1 MITVSVDSADD
12 ASPVNEETTA
22 PGQPPLPPPVCR
34 PAPPATRP
42 QFMTH
47 GQINMAI
54 LDAYLG
60 HLLQVTTDQEVE
72 HGRTSFVWKGFTAAK
87 RLTWA
92 GPFPKVDPFLF
103 PSGGAVDFARMD
115 MYRGGANQ
123 DRENVDH
130 AKMFRDL
137 ESIRRWKGARAQQYF
152 QDSWTKPKQRDNMQG
167 NVMEGIIGAT
177 FHIATENRFLPELHG
192 EVDLQPPVFKK
203 IAKKTWFVFQN
214 LGFGPAQPV
223 PDDIQRELDDMAQTV
238 EGARHGADGHE
249 VGPARLW
256 QLVRPRPECSST
268 RATQA
273 QKREAE
279 DGPSPPA
286 GEQQSAKAARR
297 GSSAAAAAAGQGG
310 GSSAAAWSQEDAA
323 AEAWSQEGGSSP
335 AASGLGRGSSAA
347 AWNQEG
353 GSSPAA
359 SGLGRG
365 SSAAAWNQ
373 EGGSSPA
380 ASGPGR
386 GSSAV
391 AAASGQGGDYSAT
404 AWSQEDRGQDYPAC
418 RTTVLLPVPPPQLR
432 RRAKACVSHK
442 WDAR

>member
-137 ESIRRWKGARAQQYF
+137 ESIRRWRAAEQYF
-152 QDSWTKPKQRDNMQG
+152 QNSRRRDNMQG

-192 EVDLQPPVFKK
+192 EVDLQPPDFKK

-249 VGPARLW
+249 VGPAWLW

-335 AASGLGRGSSAA
+335 AASGLGRGSSAV
-347 AWNQEG
+347 
-353 GSSPAA
+353 
-359 SGLGRG
+359 
-365 SSAAAWNQ
+365 AWNQ

-391 AAASGQGGDYSAT
+391 AAASGQGGDYSA
-404 AWSQEDRGQDYPAC
+404 AASSQEDRGQDYPAC